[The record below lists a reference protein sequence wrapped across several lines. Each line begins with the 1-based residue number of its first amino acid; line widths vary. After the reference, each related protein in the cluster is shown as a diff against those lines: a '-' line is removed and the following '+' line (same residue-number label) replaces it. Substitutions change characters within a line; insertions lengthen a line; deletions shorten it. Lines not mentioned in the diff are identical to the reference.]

1 MMSHRSIR
9 TNVTRVAKVVAACA
23 GVLAVVACNNS
34 GTPSAAP
41 QSSASAGGG
50 GVETSAA
57 PTATSAA
64 TGAPVPQGGQ
74 AGTPKPST
82 AGKPV
87 GSGNNPRC
95 ATTDL
100 SLVLGAPK
108 PSPNSPTQLDVP
120 LTYKNK
126 SPRTCALYGVPGAD
140 LNGPAD
146 PNGPVY
152 HLTRVDNG
160 VKYNDVPAGSTA
172 TATITVLKPAAGE
185 PTWTPTQVTTIPP
198 GQTQALTANW
208 PSDLP
213 VLRQDAATHPGTYV
227 NGILSDPA

>member
-1 MMSHRSIR
+1 MSHRSNRPNIAR
-9 TNVTRVAKVVAACA
+9 AAKVIAACA
-23 GVLAVVACNNS
+23 GVLTVVACGNA

-41 QSSASAGGG
+41 QASAPAVSG

-64 TGAPVPQGGQ
+64 SGTPTPQNREPGQ
-74 AGTPKPST
+74 AKTPT
-82 AGKPV
+82 AGKPA
-87 GSGNNPRC
+87 GSGGNPRC

-100 SLVLGAPK
+100 SLALGAPK
-108 PSPNSPTQLDVP
+108 PSPNSPGQLDVP
-120 LTYKNK
+120 LTYKNT

-146 PNGPVY
+146 PNGPVF

-185 PTWTPTQVTTIPP
+185 ATWTPTRVTTIPP

-227 NGILSDPA
+227 NGILADPL

>member
-1 MMSHRSIR
+1 MSHRTIR
-9 TNVTRVAKVVAACA
+9 TNVARVAKVIAACA

-41 QSSASAGGG
+41 QSSASAGGA

-64 TGAPVPQGGQ
+64 SVTPAPQGKETGA
-74 AGTPKPST
+74 AKPPA
-82 AGKPV
+82 AGKPA

-100 SLVLGAPK
+100 ALAIGTPK
-108 PSPNSPTQLDVP
+108 SSPNSPTQLDVP
-120 LTYKNK
+120 LTYKNT
-126 SPRTCALYGVPGAD
+126 SSRTCALYGVPGAD

-152 HLTRVDNG
+152 HLTRVANG
-160 VKYNDVPAGSTA
+160 VKYNEVPAGSTA
-172 TATITVLKPAAGE
+172 TATVTVLKPAAGE
-185 PTWTPTQVTTIPP
+185 ATWTPTRVTTIPP

-227 NGILSDPA
+227 NGILADPA